1 LQAKQ
6 EKQSDIKLTFSNI
19 SPAAMILIG
28 VSVQVQT
35 SDAEVIIMGWLQRL
49 FGQQSA
55 PSTAP
60 TATATAPQG
69 PTPPERCGIN
79 GEYDQSGL
87 AKRVAKAFDDD
98 AAIDDHGTL
107 WVAQTGTTVVLKGK
121 VHNQEILKKMV
132 TVARTC
138 KGATAVDT
146 SEVQVI

>member
-1 LQAKQ
+1 
-6 EKQSDIKLTFSNI
+6 
-19 SPAAMILIG
+19 
-28 VSVQVQT
+28 
-35 SDAEVIIMGWLQRL
+35 MGWLQRL

-55 PSTAP
+55 PSTAS

-69 PTPPERCGIN
+69 GPIPPERCGIN

-98 AAIDDHGTL
+98 PAIDDHGTL

-132 TVARTC
+132 IVAKAC

-146 SEVQVI
+146 SEVSVV